1 MARPDDTE
9 TIQRLLKDHLELY
22 HLVVNAYE
30 KVKEAGDIIKYLDL
44 EVQNYKK
51 ANDIFGGS

>member
-1 MARPDDTE
+1 M
-9 TIQRLLKDHLELY
+9 ELY
-22 HLVVNAYE
+22 HLVVNAYD

-51 ANDIFGGS
+51 ANDIFGG